1 MSSCFWDLVT
11 CCYKSEFI
19 GVCLSSSWGK
29 PFWMKV
35 ENGFAVL
42 LGVTVVTVT
51 PLSPR
56 EYPLDILASDRR
68 SLYPHS

>member
-1 MSSCFWDLVT
+1 
-11 CCYKSEFI
+11 
-19 GVCLSSSWGK
+19 
-29 PFWMKV
+29 MKV
-35 ENGFAVL
+35 ENGKAVL

-68 SLYPHS
+68 SLCPFPKPFNDFSATGGKAPVTEKC

>member
-1 MSSCFWDLVT
+1 
-11 CCYKSEFI
+11 
-19 GVCLSSSWGK
+19 
-29 PFWMKV
+29 
-35 ENGFAVL
+35 AVL

-68 SLYPHS
+68 SLYPPIPKPFNDFSATGGKPPSLKSVREFRKERI

>member
-29 PFWMKV
+29 PFSRR
-35 ENGFAVL
+35 VL
-42 LGVTVVTVT
+42 PQT
-51 PLSPR
+51 PFLNLLMTFQQR
-56 EYPLDILASDRR
+56 EAKLP
-68 SLYPHS
+68 SLKSVREFRKRV